1 MKSLRTDD
9 IMGAR
14 PRIRHA
20 PRVLVRE
27 QSLNDRSY
35 IRQSPDKNYY
45 QQN

>member
-14 PRIRHA
+14 PRIRHV

-27 QSLNDRSY
+27 QTLNDRSY
-35 IRQSPDKNYY
+35 IPQSPIRNA
-45 QQN
+45 